1 VWSPEQSTCAVINF
15 ESSKG
20 QLTVVM
26 TLITDVLLLLIML
39 IGLLRMR
46 LEAGGALSLGRI
58 LWKQVQW
65 WQFSLPDTSII

>member
-15 ESSKG
+15 ESSKV
-20 QLTVVM
+20 TVV
-26 TLITDVLLLLIML
+26 LALVTDVLLLLIML

-46 LEAGGALSLGRI
+46 FEAGGALSLGRI

-65 WQFSLPDTSII
+65 WQFSRL